1 MNLFRTL
8 KTQNSVNKSIKTE
21 GLHVRF
27 EGELKL
33 VHLEMLNRFLKP
45 RSSIKIAHLM
55 DATKPFGRILFSWC
69 KYPLS
74 VDSVQLLFGM
84 AEFTVDLTC
93 GCELGFM
100 IMFGRRKNTW
110 VSVSMNSASRV
121 ISKVCIWEG
130 VFYNLAKHRQYS
142 FIALQRKQKITF
154 FLHSRVLW
162 VLCNQ

>member
-1 MNLFRTL
+1 MSLFRTL
-8 KTQNSVNKSIKTE
+8 KTQNSVTKSIKTE
-21 GLHVRF
+21 VLNVRL

-33 VHLEMLNRFLKP
+33 VHLEMLNRYLKP
-45 RSSIKIAHLM
+45 RNSIKIAHLM

-84 AEFTVDLTC
+84 AEFTVALTC

-100 IMFGRRKNTW
+100 IMFGRRKNTCI
-110 VSVSMNSASRV
+110 SVSMNSASRV

-130 VFYNLAKHRQYS
+130 VFYNLFSQAQAVQFYC
-142 FIALQRKQKITF
+142 ITKKTENDILPPF
-154 FLHSRVLW
+154 
-162 VLCNQ
+162 